1 MAMNLVPTILG
12 IALVAHG
19 VGHMLWLVSLLG
31 MADWRQVTD
40 SWLIT
45 PRFGC
50 YVTQA
55 VGTIIWLAAI
65 GAFLAAAFG
74 VFVGVPWWREA
85 AVIGSIVSLL
95 GLFLFW
101 KNPPTQGVIAATIV
115 DIALLVALL
124 IFDWPTAAMIGA

>member
-1 MAMNLVPTILG
+1 MTTNPFSTLLAIIL
-12 IALVAHG
+12 LAHG
-19 VGHMLWLVSLLG
+19 VGHMLWLVTLLG
-31 MADWRQVTD
+31 MADWRQTSE

-55 VGTIIWLAAI
+55 VGVIVWLGAI

-74 VFVGVPWWREA
+74 VFVAQDYWRTA
-85 AVIGSIVSLL
+85 AVIGAIISII

-101 KNPPTQGVIAATIV
+101 KNPPSQPFIS
-115 DIALLVALL
+115 ALAFDLITLAALL
-124 IFDWPTAAMIGA
+124 IFEWPNSTLLGA